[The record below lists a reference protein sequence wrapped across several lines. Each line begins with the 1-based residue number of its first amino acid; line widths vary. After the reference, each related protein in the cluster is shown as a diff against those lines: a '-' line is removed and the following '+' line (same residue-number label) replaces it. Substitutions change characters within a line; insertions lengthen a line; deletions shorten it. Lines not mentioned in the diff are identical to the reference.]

1 MNNRFVLLL
10 MLSTVFAGSAL
21 AQYTKERLQKAKE
34 INARSYDDIKGS
46 PYLYEEFM
54 YCSPFSQR
62 RGQAYKEEWLNY
74 NGYEGAFEIKRQ
86 GKLYGLPVQDYDSLV
101 VHPSKEDSLIA
112 QEYFVKNLLPGKPGF
127 VNVLYYG
134 RHLQLIREFKSK
146 AELQIVETPGKSLKT
161 PKFTRYYYYILQKDR
176 VPYKIHLR
184 KADFILILGHKKE
197 LTAYIKQHKLNMSRP
212 GDVKKL
218 LRYYEEELAE

>member
-1 MNNRFVLLL
+1 MNRLILLL
-10 MLSTVFAGSAL
+10 MLITGFAGGAL

-34 INARSYDDIKGS
+34 INARSYEEIKGS

-62 RGQAYKEEWLNY
+62 RGKAYKEEWLNY

-101 VHPSKEDSLIA
+101 IHPSKEDSLVA
-112 QEYFVKNLLPGKPGF
+112 QEYFVKNMLPGKPGF

-146 AELQIVETPGKSLKT
+146 VELQVVETPGKSLKT
-161 PKFTRYYYYILQKDR
+161 PKFTRYYYYTLLKDD
-176 VPYKIHLR
+176 VPYKIRLR
-184 KADFILILGHKKE
+184 KADIILVLGHKKE
-197 LTAYIKQHKLNMSRP
+197 LTAYIKQHKLSMARP
-212 GDVKKL
+212 DDVKKL